1 MISIL
6 HVVVKI
12 QKISTAVAYP
22 TIPIIFLGGIN
33 PDRTPLYDTMG
44 LAVTNKDETTRTET
58 TIESTEGKTITPIK
72 FLLDKQELTGIRGNQ
87 IIESVKSLMD
97 KNNIKAK
104 VKIES
109 SNYGIFS
116 GSSDSGLA
124 ALFVALNDVFDLKY
138 SKDEI
143 LKYSMKGSES
153 AGRSL
158 YGGLTLSL
166 VNEKPVKIIQLAS
179 EKDLSRISLFSIP
192 FQYDSRISADE
203 IHAGIITNS
212 QFPERVKQIPNWID
226 RIRKALKNDDLV
238 ELLKT
243 AEENI
248 QNAHELLEGVNIR
261 VRKPD
266 MLRLCEQVTQMRKE
280 KIEAYY
286 LIGGGNLVTIATI
299 DTFAKGVAKYLSKY
313 QWKYYEFKVASAPK
327 IIKSQTL
334 KE

>member
-1 MISIL
+1 M
-6 HVVVKI
+6 VKI
-12 QKISTAVAYP
+12 QKISTVVAYP

-33 PDRTPLYDTMG
+33 TDRTPLYDTMG

-58 TIESTEGKTITPIK
+58 TVESTKDKEISSIK
-72 FLLDKQELTGIRGNQ
+72 FLLDKQELTGLRGEQ
-87 IIESVKSLMD
+87 IIESIKSLME

-104 VKIES
+104 IKIES
-109 SNYGIFS
+109 NNYEIFS

-124 ALFVALNDVFDLKY
+124 ALFTALNDVFDLKY

-143 LKYSMKGSES
+143 LRYSMKGSES

-158 YGGLTLSL
+158 YGGLTLTQ
-166 VNEKPVKIIQLAS
+166 VNEKPLKVIQLAS
-179 EKDLSRISLFSIP
+179 EQDLNRFNLFSVP
-192 FQYDSRISADE
+192 FQYESRISADV
-203 IHAGIITNS
+203 IHAGIIKNP
-212 QFPERVKQIPNWID
+212 QFPERVKRIPNWID
-226 RIRKALKNDDLV
+226 RIKKSLKNEELV
-238 ELLKT
+238 ELLKI

-266 MLRLCEQVTQMRKE
+266 MLRLCDQVKQMRNE

-299 DTFAKGVAKYLSKY
+299 DNFAKAVAKFLSKY
-313 QWKYYEFKVASAPK
+313 QWNYYEFKVASAPK

>member
-22 TIPIIFLGGIN
+22 TIPIIFLGGIS
-33 PDRTPLYDTMG
+33 PDRIPLYDTMG

-58 TIESTEGKTITPIK
+58 TIESTKGKEISPIN
-72 FLLDKQELTGIRGNQ
+72 FLLDKQELTGLRGKH
-87 IIESVKSLMD
+87 IIESVKSLME

-104 VKIES
+104 IKIES
-109 SNYGIFS
+109 NNYGIFS

-124 ALFVALNDVFDLKY
+124 ALFTALNDVFDLKY

-143 LKYSMKGSES
+143 LRYSMKGSES

-166 VNEKPVKIIQLAS
+166 VNEKPLKVIQLAS
-179 EKDLSRISLFSIP
+179 EEDLNRINLFSVP

-203 IHAGIITNS
+203 IHAGIIKNP

-226 RIRKALKNDDLV
+226 RIKKALKNDELV

-248 QNAHELLEGVNIR
+248 QNAHELLEGINIR
-261 VRKPD
+261 VRKPE
-266 MLRLCEQVTQMRKE
+266 MLKLCGQVKQMRKE

-286 LIGGGNLVTIATI
+286 LIGGGNLITIATI
-299 DTFAKGVAKYLSKY
+299 DNFAKAVAKFLSKY
-313 QWKYYEFKVASAPK
+313 QWKYYKFKVASAPK

>member
-1 MISIL
+1 M
-6 HVVVKI
+6 VKI

-58 TIESTEGKTITPIK
+58 TIESTESKDISPIK
-72 FLLDKQELTGIRGNQ
+72 FLLDKQKLTGLRGNQ
-87 IIESVKSLMD
+87 INESVKSLME
-97 KNNIKAK
+97 KNNIRAK
-104 VKIES
+104 ISIES
-109 SNYGIFS
+109 NNYGIFS

-124 ALFVALNDVFDLKY
+124 ALFTALNDVFDLKY
-138 SKDEI
+138 TKDEI
-143 LKYSMKGSES
+143 LRYSMKGSES

-166 VNEKPVKIIQLAS
+166 VHEKPLKVIQIAS
-179 EKDLSRISLFSIP
+179 EEDLNRIKLFSIP

-203 IHAGIITNS
+203 IHAGIIKNP
-212 QFPERVKQIPNWID
+212 QFPDRVKRIPNWID
-226 RIRKALKNDDLV
+226 RIKKALKNDELV

-248 QNAHELLEGVNIR
+248 QNAHELLEGINIR

-266 MLRLCEQVTQMRKE
+266 MLRLCGQVTQMRKE

-299 DTFAKGVAKYLSKY
+299 DTFAKAVAKYLLKN
-313 QWKYYEFKVASAPK
+313 QWKYYEF
-327 IIKSQTL
+327 
-334 KE
+334 